1 MEHRNRAPNGASKG
15 ASERALIGP
24 LALALAIVAADQ
36 ASKAL
41 VMAFVT
47 PGTIAFSA
55 LGDFF
60 WLVKQQNLGMAFSLL
75 DRLAP
80 TARVWIL
87 IALPSA
93 LVAAVVAYYFKG
105 SGLSGLQ
112 RWALAGIA
120 GGGIGNLIDRIVR
133 KDGVVDFLS
142 FKFYG
147 IFGYDRWP
155 TFNIADSAVVV
166 CTLLFAGATIAADL
180 RRRP

>member
-1 MEHRNRAPNGASKG
+1 MDKA
-15 ASERALIGP
+15 ERVRIGP
-24 LALALAIVAADQ
+24 LALGLAIIAADQ

-60 WLVKQQNLGMAFSLL
+60 WIVRQQNMGMAFSLL
-75 DRLAP
+75 DNLGR
-80 TARVWIL
+80 TARAWIL
-87 IALPSA
+87 IALPTL
-93 LVAAVVAYYFKG
+93 LVAAVLAYYFKG
-105 SGLSGLQ
+105 RGLGGLQ
-112 RWALAGIA
+112 RWALGGIA
-120 GGGIGNLIDRIVR
+120 GGGIGNIIDRALR
-133 KDGVVDFLS
+133 EEGVVDFLS

-166 CTLLFAGATIAADL
+166 CTLLFAAATIAADL

>member
-1 MEHRNRAPNGASKG
+1 MEKRNRAPDGASI
-15 ASERALIGP
+15 RP
-24 LALALAIVAADQ
+24 LALALAIIAADQ

-41 VMAFVT
+41 VMAFVS

-60 WLVKQQNLGMAFSLL
+60 WLVSQRNLGMAFSLL
-75 DRLAP
+75 DNLGGA
-80 TARVWIL
+80 ARAWIL
-87 IALPSA
+87 IALPA
-93 LVAAVVAYYFKG
+93 VLVAAVLAYYFKDG
-105 SGLSGLQ
+105 GLSSLQ

-120 GGGIGNLIDRIVR
+120 GGGVGNLIDRAFR

-166 CTLLFAGATIAADL
+166 CTILFAAATIAADL